1 MVVVILL
8 SDLKTCPTKYALK
21 FLKKWS
27 IEIVRDIWFGK
38 VKFTEI
44 LNSNPGLSSKVLSQ
58 RLKELEEYN
67 IITKMIISKSPL
79 RAEYQLTD
87 KGRALNRIMYDLAM
101 FSYDYYLKEIFDKNP
116 PSRREMAKITSNI
129 FKIDKEFI

>member
-1 MVVVILL
+1 MVILL
-8 SDLKTCPTKYALK
+8 SDMKTCPTKYALK
-21 FLKKWS
+21 FIKKWS

-44 LNSNPGLSSKVLSQ
+44 LNGNPGLSSKVLSQ
-58 RLKELEEYN
+58 RLKELEEYK
-67 IITKMIISKSPL
+67 IITKIIISKSPL
-79 RAEYQLTD
+79 RAEYQLTE

-101 FSYDYYLKEIFDKNP
+101 FSYDFYLEEIFDKNP
-116 PSRREMAKITSNI
+116 PSRREMAKITSNL

>member
-1 MVVVILL
+1 M
-8 SDLKTCPTKYALK
+8 KTCPTKYALK

-44 LNSNPGLSSKVLSQ
+44 LNGNPGLSSKVLSQ
-58 RLKELEEYN
+58 RLKELEEYK
-67 IITKMIISKSPL
+67 IITKIIISKSPL
-79 RAEYQLTD
+79 RAEYQLTE

-101 FSYDYYLKEIFDKNP
+101 FSYDFYLEEIFDKNP
-116 PSRREMAKITSNI
+116 PSRREMAKITSNL